1 MIADMNELKELVHA
15 LVENNNQ
22 EADTT
27 TDETANATDGILT
40 AHISFDTRL
49 TYGFI
54 VVDEEAI
61 AEPSD
66 RAPPAKK
73 AKLTRKDKGIDGML
87 HLLPRLSI
95 TTLTFDFNESQIS

>member
-66 RAPPAKK
+66 SAPPAKK